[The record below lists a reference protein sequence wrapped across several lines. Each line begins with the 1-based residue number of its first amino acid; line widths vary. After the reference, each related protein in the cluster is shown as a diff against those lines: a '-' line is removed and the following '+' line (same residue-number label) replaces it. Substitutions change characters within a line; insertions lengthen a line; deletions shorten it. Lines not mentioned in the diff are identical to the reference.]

1 MSIPSN
7 SLVDTWPISVLDF
20 NPYNVARFSVEG
32 NRSGDHDTRQPI
44 SGRATRRLVKD
55 SSQLIHPGF
64 FAEPVYSSLPYI
76 ETISSERYNY
86 PAVLMDEERILG
98 LRVRS
103 SMSCLGFR
111 ADAEC

>member
-20 NPYNVARFSVEG
+20 NPYNVARFFVEG
-32 NRSGDHDTRQPI
+32 NGSGPERDQDTRQPI
-44 SGRATRRLVKD
+44 SGQATRRLVKD
-55 SSQLIHPGF
+55 SSQVHQGF

-103 SMSCLGFR
+103 SNVVFGFQ
-111 ADAEC
+111 D